1 MLIPFFHIDSPR
13 GSCVHRGWLRAFVL
27 GLALAL
33 TLALVD
39 AATHRHDNPV
49 DTHACAV
56 CSILMDEL
64 PGAPGLPPLTAQA
77 VAVYYLVLAAG
88 ICVCVQRFPVMLPPI
103 CGPPSTPRGTT

>member
-1 MLIPFFHIDSPR
+1 MLNPFSLVDSTR
-13 GSCVHRGWLRAFVL
+13 SRVQRGWMRAFVL

-39 AATHRHDNPV
+39 AATHHHDNQV

-64 PGAPGLPPLTAQA
+64 PGAPGLPPVAA
-77 VAVYYLVLAAG
+77 PAMAVYYLVLAAG
-88 ICVCVQRFPVMLPPI
+88 ICVCVPRFPVMLPPI
-103 CGPPSTPRGTT
+103 CGPPLTLRATP